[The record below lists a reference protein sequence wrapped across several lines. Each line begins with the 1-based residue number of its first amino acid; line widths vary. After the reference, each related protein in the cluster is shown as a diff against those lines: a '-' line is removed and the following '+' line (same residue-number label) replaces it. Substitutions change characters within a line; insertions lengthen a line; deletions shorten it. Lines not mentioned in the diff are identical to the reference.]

1 MFKIL
6 IATLLVCSPHTGFS
20 RITSNNLEFTAVYDA
35 DINAVVLKWEH
46 SSNKTGTYIV
56 QQSSDN
62 KNWSDIA
69 LQSISLN
76 MHTSSF
82 KIEDKKIKSGEN
94 YYRLKFIDVT
104 GKAVISSS
112 IMVIIPSSFKNWV
125 MYPVPVKDVLT
136 LEYRGIESIKGV
148 INVFIQQASGRIIFR
163 LRSSSLHKKITIP
176 VDNLGRGIY
185 DIRIIVQGEIVWNQ
199 RFVK

>member
-6 IATLLVCSPHTGFS
+6 IATMLVCGPYGGFS
-20 RITSNNLEFTAVYDA
+20 HNTGTNFNFTAVYDA
-35 DINAVVLKWEH
+35 NTNAVVLKWEH
-46 SSNKTGTYIV
+46 LSNKTGTYIV
-56 QQSSDN
+56 QQSPDN

-69 LQSISLN
+69 LQSITLN
-76 MHTSSF
+76 MLTSSF
-82 KIEDKKIKSGEN
+82 KIEDKEIKSGEN
-94 YYRLKFIDVT
+94 YYRIKFVDVT
-104 GKAVISSS
+104 ADINISLA
-112 IMVIIPSSFKNWV
+112 ILVIIPSTFKNWV

-148 INVFIQQASGRIIFR
+148 INVFILQASVRIIFR

-176 VDNLGRGIY
+176 VDNLGSGIY
-185 DIRIIVQGEIVWNQ
+185 DVRIIVQGEIVWNQ

>member
-6 IATLLVCSPHTGFS
+6 VALTLVYQPYSVFS
-20 RITSNNLEFTAVYDA
+20 QSKSTNLEFTAVY
-35 DINAVVLKWEH
+35 NANTNTVVLKWEH
-46 SSNKTGTYIV
+46 ASTETGTYIV
-56 QQSSDN
+56 QQSPDN
-62 KNWSDIA
+62 KTWSDFA

-76 MHTSSF
+76 MQATSF
-82 KIEDKKIKSGEN
+82 KIEDKKIKPGEN

-104 GKAVISSS
+104 GKINISPA
-112 IMVIIPSSFKNWV
+112 IMVIIPATFKNWV

-148 INVFIQQASGRIIFR
+148 INVFIQQASGRIVYR
-163 LRSSSLHKKITIP
+163 LRSSSLNKKITIP

>member
-6 IATLLVCSPHTGFS
+6 IAIALVYLPYSGFS
-20 RITSNNLEFTAVYDA
+20 QSKSTNFEFTAVYDA
-35 DINAVVLKWEH
+35 STNAVVLKWEH
-46 SSNKTGTYIV
+46 KSNKTGTYVI

-76 MHTSSF
+76 MQTFSF
-82 KIEDKKIKSGEN
+82 KIEDKKIKPGEN
-94 YYRLKFIDVT
+94 YYRIKFIEVT
-104 GKAVISSS
+104 GDTNMSPA
-112 IMVIIPSSFKNWV
+112 IMAIIPSTFKNWV
-125 MYPVPVKDVLT
+125 MFPVPVKDVLT
-136 LEYRGIESIKGV
+136 LEYRGTESIKGV
-148 INVFIQQASGRIIFR
+148 INVFIQQASGRIVYR
-163 LRSSSLHKKITIP
+163 LRSSSLNKKITIP

-185 DIRIIVQGEIVWNQ
+185 DVRIIVQGDIVWNQ